1 MDKLKKGM
9 VEIEYEKM
17 IIDIPKNTRG
27 VSVTVIAEKSD
38 RNLNMSTNIY
48 DTQDII
54 KRKIKI

>member
-27 VSVTVIAEKSD
+27 VSVTVIAEKLD

-54 KRKIKI
+54 KRKIEI